1 MSERAQY
8 GHRVGLRFRCYIGA
22 GRPEAQRVGRGV
34 VVQRAVTAVR
44 EYEVGQEPAKIAG
57 PRCGHCRVQRRLW
70 HRDRGPST
78 NAPLQRDNDSG
89 KDGGDKTHPQ
99 SCHVAERAKMCAAVW
114 EVAYTASRL
123 RLKAL
128 TDKGIADA
136 YAANPAAQQRLADGL
151 SSSMHQAITDVGVAD
166 AFSANPSAPTNLTTT
181 LGFPRHHPRHQ
192 S

>member
-1 MSERAQY
+1 
-8 GHRVGLRFRCYIGA
+8 
-22 GRPEAQRVGRGV
+22 
-34 VVQRAVTAVR
+34 
-44 EYEVGQEPAKIAG
+44 
-57 PRCGHCRVQRRLW
+57 
-70 HRDRGPST
+70 
-78 NAPLQRDNDSG
+78 
-89 KDGGDKTHPQ
+89 
-99 SCHVAERAKMCAAVW
+99 MCAAVW

>member
-1 MSERAQY
+1 VSLKR
-8 GHRVGLRFRCYIGA
+8 
-22 GRPEAQRVGRGV
+22 QRWTR
-34 VVQRAVTAVR
+34 QW
-44 EYEVGQEPAKIAG
+44 
-57 PRCGHCRVQRRLW
+57 QRR
-70 HRDRGPST
+70 R
-78 NAPLQRDNDSG
+78 APRYGRWL
-89 KDGGDKTHPQ
+89 T
-99 SCHVAERAKMCAAVW
+99 RA
-114 EVAYTASRL
+114 ASRL

-166 AFSANPSAPTNLTTT
+166 AFAANPSAPTNLTTT